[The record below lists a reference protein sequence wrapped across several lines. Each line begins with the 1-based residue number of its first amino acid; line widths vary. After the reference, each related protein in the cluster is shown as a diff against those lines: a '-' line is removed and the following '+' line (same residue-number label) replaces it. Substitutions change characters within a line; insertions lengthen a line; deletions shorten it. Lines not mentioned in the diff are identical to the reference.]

1 MDSEKRG
8 MTGMMV
14 RLTALFSVVALAM
27 PLGAQP
33 PGHASYSIGAGQ
45 VAHALSA
52 QGIEVAASQVKMV
65 AEVVASRP
73 EPDLVVLG
81 TGAQADTYAGGGRLS
96 WVRLGCRNPGICLPF
111 FVRVPAALHAN
122 AGHPGQRSAQAPPD
136 EEPQKKAMEMRAGT
150 RATLVL
156 TGRLGRIELAVISL
170 ESGAMGHT
178 IRVATPDYKQF
189 YRARIAGTYLL
200 KGSF

>member
-1 MDSEKRG
+1 

-14 RLTALFSVVALAM
+14 RLTALLSVLALAA

-33 PGHASYSIGAGQ
+33 PGHASYNIGAGQ

-52 QGIEVAASQVKMV
+52 QGIEVAANQVKMV
-65 AEVVASRP
+65 ADVVASRP

-81 TGAQADTYAGGGRLS
+81 AGAQADTYAGGGKLS
-96 WVRLGCRNPGICLPF
+96 WVKLGCRVPEVCLPF
-111 FVRVPAALHAN
+111 FVRVPVVLDAN
-122 AGHPGQRSAQAPPD
+122 LRHPGQRSAQPPPD
-136 EEPQKKAMEMRAGT
+136 KEPRRKAMEMRAGT

-156 TGRLGRIELAVISL
+156 AGRQGRIELAVISL

-189 YRARIAGTYLL
+189 YRARIAGADLL